1 MKKLIGILIL
11 SGLLVN
17 VPIYGFT
24 QNIALN
30 KPVVTSSVS
39 GSRTGNLAVDGSTS
53 TRWSS
58 VASDPQWIYVDLGSQ
73 YNLTSVKITWSS
85 AYGKNYTID
94 VSNNATS
101 WSTIKSIS
109 NNTSLTNTNSV
120 TGTGR
125 YVRIYG
131 TQRGTTSGYSIYE
144 LQVVGSLTPC
154 GTPTGL
160 TSSSITNTT
169 ATVTWTAVTGA
180 VTYNL
185 QWKPSSSSTWAAING
200 ITTASTDLTTLIAG
214 TSYDFQVQTVCSV
227 GSSSFSPST
236 SFATTATCGI
246 PTGLSSLNITN
257 TTATVTWTPVT
268 GAVTYNLQWKPSSSS
283 TWATVNGVTG
293 TSSDLSTLVSGTS
306 YDFQVQ
312 TVCSAGSSSYSAVA
326 SFTTTNTTVATGKSY
341 YFSSSGDDSRT
352 STEAQ
357 SPSTPWKTISK
368 LNSFFSSLQP
378 GDKVYF
384 KSGDTFYGAISFS
397 KSGSSSGALFFGA
410 YGTGNKP
417 IITGLADASGWKSIG
432 TNLWESDAITDGQ
445 STAMIVTVNGT
456 PYPMGRWPNATDTWG
471 GFRTISST
479 NGTSSVTDAN
489 LPSSPN
495 WTGATIVMRKNQ
507 YVIEKGTVTSQSGNT
522 LNFSSSW
529 NQYSVTSGYGYFIEN
544 TINTLDMQNEWYYNP
559 STKKLDIYSSSTPAN
574 VKISTVNVLLD
585 LTSRSYLSFDN
596 LDIRGSLGRLTV
608 ITGSSNITFTNC
620 DLSNAGRDAIY
631 GGSGTSYFDF
641 ENCTINNSNH
651 AAITLDGGASNTI
664 IRNNSINNSAMNP
677 GMLDNYWLTAAV
689 YVAGSNNTIEKNSVQ
704 NSGYIAIAFAKG
716 SNFIIK
722 NNFVKN
728 FESVLDEA
736 GGIYT
741 YRGSDPNTYSNNV
754 IDGNIVLDGIGAT
767 GGKTSTKGDAQG
779 IHIDGNSQNVTV
791 INNSV
796 ANVSMYGILLMDAHE
811 INVLNNTVYN
821 CGSGAFA
828 IIHNSGSNNNS
839 VRNVKIR
846 SNKLVMTVSTTL
858 GTWSYQTETNDLL
871 QFGTSDS
878 NVVANPL
885 NDVNAFYTFDGT
897 NYRHQTVAQW
907 QTFSGQDMHSRASPK
922 TVSSISSLR
931 FEYNA
936 TSSDKTV
943 SLGAAYIDIAGT
955 SFPSSIT
962 LAPYTSAVL
971 ILASANTTQSMVTAE
986 VTDESNIIEKPAF
999 TVYPNPVRDNFVLQL
1014 NNSQMGKMKVEIVN
1028 QGGSII
1034 RSYLFNKDQ
1043 LVNQVTVPANDLSSG
1058 VYFIQVQ
1065 IGTWSDRR
1073 KIVKF

>member
-1 MKKLIGILIL
+1 
-11 SGLLVN
+11 
-17 VPIYGFT
+17 
-24 QNIALN
+24 
-30 KPVVTSSVS
+30 
-39 GSRTGNLAVDGSTS
+39 
-53 TRWSS
+53 
-58 VASDPQWIYVDLGSQ
+58 
-73 YNLTSVKITWSS
+73 
-85 AYGKNYTID
+85 
-94 VSNNATS
+94 
-101 WSTIKSIS
+101 
-109 NNTSLTNTNSV
+109 
-120 TGTGR
+120 
-125 YVRIYG
+125 
-131 TQRGTTSGYSIYE
+131 
-144 LQVVGSLTPC
+144 
-154 GTPTGL
+154 
-160 TSSSITNTT
+160 
-169 ATVTWTAVTGA
+169 
-180 VTYNL
+180 
-185 QWKPSSSSTWAAING
+185 
-200 ITTASTDLTTLIAG
+200 
-214 TSYDFQVQTVCSV
+214 
-227 GSSSFSPST
+227 
-236 SFATTATCGI
+236 
-246 PTGLSSLNITN
+246 
-257 TTATVTWTPVT
+257 
-268 GAVTYNLQWKPSSSS
+268 
-283 TWATVNGVTG
+283 
-293 TSSDLSTLVSGTS
+293 
-306 YDFQVQ
+306 
-312 TVCSAGSSSYSAVA
+312 
-326 SFTTTNTTVATGKSY
+326 
-341 YFSSSGDDSRT
+341 
-352 STEAQ
+352 
-357 SPSTPWKTISK
+357 
-368 LNSFFSSLQP
+368 
-378 GDKVYF
+378 
-384 KSGDTFYGAISFS
+384 
-397 KSGSSSGALFFGA
+397 
-410 YGTGNKP
+410 
-417 IITGLADASGWKSIG
+417 
-432 TNLWESDAITDGQ
+432 
-445 STAMIVTVNGT
+445 
-456 PYPMGRWPNATDTWG
+456 
-471 GFRTISST
+471 
-479 NGTSSVTDAN
+479 
-489 LPSSPN
+489 
-495 WTGATIVMRKNQ
+495 MRKNQ
-507 YVIEKGTVTSQSGNT
+507 FVIEKGTVTSQSGTT
-522 LNFSSSW
+522 LNYSSSW
-529 NQYSVTSGYGYFIEN
+529 NQYSAASGYGYFIEN
-544 TINTLDMQNEWYYNP
+544 SINTLNAQNEWYYNP

-585 LTSRSYLSFDN
+585 VTSRSYLSFDN

-620 DLSNAGRDAIY
+620 DLSNAGKDAIY
-631 GGSGTSYFDF
+631 GGTGTSYFDF

-689 YVAGSNNTIEKNSVQ
+689 YVAGNNNTIEKNSVQ

-716 SNFIIK
+716 SNVIIK

-754 IDGNIVLDGIGAT
+754 IDGNIVLDGIGAV

-828 IIHNSGSNNNS
+828 IIHDLGSNFNS

-846 SNKLVMTVSTTL
+846 NNKLVMTVSTTL
-858 GTWSYQTETNDLL
+858 GTWSYQTEANDLL

-922 TVSSISSLR
+922 TVSSINSLR

-943 SLGAAYIDIAGT
+943 NLGAAYIDIAGT

-986 VTDESNIIEKPAF
+986 VTDESNVIEKPAF

-1014 NNSQMGKMKVEIVN
+1014 NHIQMGKMKVEIVN

-1043 LVNQVTVPANDLSSG
+1043 LVNQVTLPANDLSSG